1 VNDLLF
7 FKKKTRNASKR
18 LLQFICNVFS
28 FIFYVNE
35 FYLHSAFMKH
45 KNCLLLEM
53 RIDL

>member
-1 VNDLLF
+1 MIFYF
-7 FKKKTRNASKR
+7 FKKTHNASKR

-28 FIFYVNE
+28 LIFYVNE

-53 RIDL
+53 RINL